1 MRNIIISF
9 ISGTLFAVGLAIS
22 GMTKPSKVIQFLD
35 FLGDWDPSLAFVMI
49 GAIFITFIGFQLI
62 LPRMNKPLFARKF
75 ILPTSLKID
84 SPMIIGSALFGIGW
98 GLSGFCPG
106 PSIASLVTGYKE
118 VLVFVAFMLVGLLL
132 GGFIQRLIPESVY
145 RN

>member
-35 FLGDWDPSLAFVMI
+35 FLGDWDPSLAFVMM

-62 LPRMNKPLFARKF
+62 LPRMNNPLFASKF

-106 PSIASLVTGYKE
+106 PSIASLVTGYQE

-132 GGFIQRLIPESVY
+132 GGFIQRFIPESVY